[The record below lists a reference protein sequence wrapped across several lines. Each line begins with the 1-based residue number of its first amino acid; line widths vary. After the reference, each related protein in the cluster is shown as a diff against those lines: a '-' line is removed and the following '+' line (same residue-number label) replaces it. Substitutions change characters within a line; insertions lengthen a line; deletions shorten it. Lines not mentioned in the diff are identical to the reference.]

1 MFLKLARKTH
11 EKDDFIIYCKH
22 IQEINMVHF
31 LLTLNKCLASSQL
44 AFTCSKS
51 SMKTPEQ
58 YVRLGQS

>member
-11 EKDDFIIYCKH
+11 EEDDFIIYCKH

-44 AFTCSKS
+44 EFTCSK
-51 SMKTPEQ
+51 
-58 YVRLGQS
+58 Y